1 MTVRSRRDF
10 LAVSGS
16 AAAMT
21 AAALLVPRRAHAGAA
36 GFANGI
42 QLYTVNQA
50 LAKDARGTLQQLK
63 AIGYSEVE
71 AAGPAAQ
78 PGTGAGPV
86 SMKDFRAMLDA
97 AGLACPSA
105 HLQLTE
111 PDLSPQFADAHTLGA
126 HYAVSSVLR
135 KFDPAFMKAA
145 RASMNDPSVKAPPVP
160 SVGMDGF
167 KKMAAQMNDVGT
179 KAKAAGL
186 QYAYHNHNFEFEKM
200 PEGSPGYEVLLKETD
215 PALVKF
221 EIDCGWMTVA
231 GYSPVEYFKKYPG
244 RFRMLHIKDFKPVA
258 KPTTELMGSGRPLGA
273 DLGKGYI
280 DYKPIFAA
288 ARGAGIEHVFA
299 EQEAPFTQSQM
310 ESAKLDYAFL
320 QKFA

>member
-1 MTVRSRRDF
+1 MAVSSRRDF
-10 LAVSGS
+10 VVAGSAVAVS
-16 AAAMT
+16 AAS
-21 AAALLVPRRAHAGAA
+21 LLASRRAFAGPA

-50 LAKDARGTLQQLK
+50 LAKDAAGTLQQLK
-63 AIGYSEVE
+63 AIGYTEVE
-71 AAGPAAQ
+71 AAGQAAQ
-78 PGTGAGPV
+78 PGAGTGPV

-105 HLQLTE
+105 HLQLTA
-111 PDLSPQFADAHTLGA
+111 PDLSAQFEDAHVLGA

-145 RASMNDPSVKAPPVP
+145 MASMKDPSVKAPPVP
-160 SVGMDGF
+160 SLGIDGF
-167 KKMAAQMNDVGT
+167 RKMAAQMNDVGA
-179 KAKAAGL
+179 KARAAGL

-200 PEGSPGYEVLLKETD
+200 PDGSPGYDVLLKETD
-215 PALVKF
+215 AALVKF

-231 GYSPVEYFKKYPG
+231 GYSPVEYFNKYPG

-258 KPTTELMGSGRPLGA
+258 KPTTELMGSGRPVGV